1 VLFGSTHVKAR
12 HKHVGEIDP
21 SCKNSRVSKN
31 AQMWRE
37 SAFEIADWYLFAVQM
52 IDFLGQITKVT
63 FHF

>member
-1 VLFGSTHVKAR
+1 
-12 HKHVGEIDP
+12 
-21 SCKNSRVSKN
+21 VSKN